1 VRIWV
6 LQAET
11 LRATGELNHELNR
24 LFDSKVDDCNVVAA
38 SALVTPATKERS
50 VGVHARSR
58 SST

>member
-1 VRIWV
+1 MGPPGRD
-6 LQAET
+6 AAGY
-11 LRATGELNHELNR
+11 RELNHELNR